1 MVLPFEPLSLAFD
14 EIRYAVDMPQVP
26 SIFNLDAPL
35 MYLAGYL
42 YSNSQVITTCI
53 ISV

>member
-1 MVLPFEPLSLAFD
+1 MVLPFEPLSIAFD

-35 MYLAGYL
+35 MYYCTWQDICTQNLKSLLG
-42 YSNSQVITTCI
+42 V
-53 ISV
+53 